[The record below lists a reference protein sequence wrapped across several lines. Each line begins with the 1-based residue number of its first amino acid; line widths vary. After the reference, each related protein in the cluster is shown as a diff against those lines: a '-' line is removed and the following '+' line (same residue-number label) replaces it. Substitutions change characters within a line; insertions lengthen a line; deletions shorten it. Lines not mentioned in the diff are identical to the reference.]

1 MSAQRN
7 LRSYTRGTTV
17 RLIIGGVF
25 LLVLLGNGL
34 IWILYGGMAAL
45 QSLICMGTFLIPIGL
60 IALALTIMEW
70 IVRKNRDG

>member
-17 RLIIGGVF
+17 RLIIGGAF
-25 LLVLLGNGL
+25 LLVLVGNGL
-34 IWILYGGMAAL
+34 IWLLYGPVAAL